1 MARPAP
7 PAVVGVSDGVV
18 TRLRP
23 ARPDERA
30 LLERWRREPAGEFD
44 DLDDPADPLV
54 RVEERDAGGGE
65 LVVTD
70 GDDRLLG
77 TVSWRQVAYGPNAA
91 STAVNIGIALRPPAW
106 GRGHGG
112 RAQRMLAEYLF
123 AQLPVHRVE
132 ASTDVD
138 HVAEQRAL
146 ERAGFAREGVLRG
159 AQWRRGTWHDLVSY
173 ARLRSDG

>member
-1 MARPAP
+1 M
-7 PAVVGVSDGVV
+7 SDGVV

-23 ARPDERA
+23 ARSDERA
-30 LLERWRREPAGEFD
+30 LLERWRREPASEFA
-44 DLDDPADPLV
+44 DLADAADRPV
-54 RVEERDAGGGE
+54 QAEGRDAGGGE

-70 GDDRLLG
+70 GDDRPLG
-77 TVSWRQVAYGPNAA
+77 TVGWRQVAHGPNAA
-91 STAVNIGIALRPPAW
+91 STAVNIGIALRPEAW
-106 GRGHGG
+106 GRGHGT

-132 ASTDVD
+132 ASTDVA

-146 ERAGFAREGVLRG
+146 ERAGFVREGVLRG

>member
-1 MARPAP
+1 MSDGGA
-7 PAVVGVSDGVV
+7 GDGVV
-18 TRLRP
+18 TRLRA
-23 ARPDERA
+23 ARPDERE
-30 LLERWRREPAGEFD
+30 LLERWRREPASEFD
-44 DLDDPADPLV
+44 DLADPADVPV
-54 RVEERDAGGGE
+54 HVEERDAGGGE

-70 GDDRLLG
+70 GADRPLG

-91 STAVNIGIALRPPAW
+91 STAVNIGIALRPRAW
-106 GRGHGG
+106 ARGHGS

-146 ERAGFAREGVLRG
+146 ERAGFVREGVLRG